1 MRMSQNKYILEKKH
15 YINYMLEKNQGNT
28 SQRKMQIVD
37 FLDIDTSKITF
48 QKPKS
53 NKYNGSQI
61 GILYNGETMFV
72 KYEGVTPFGLKENF
86 DKDGNYQGTSMQINC
101 KDKYLEKAKELD
113 TFFINTFFENKW
125 GLSKNIPILNIEGYD
140 EHGQGGLWKRL
151 CKDPYK
157 VDKETKE
164 REYLDYPSKMEFTL
178 FYKNDS
184 LQTTMFSWKGD
195 KLPNDSEIGPKRRV
209 KFIAAWFS
217 LTRGTFGLT
226 LKPKL
231 MQVKFKKEENQF
243 DTCLFNTDSDEE
255 LEVVVSLNL
264 DLGYDENDD
273 LV

>member
-1 MRMSQNKYILEKKH
+1 
-15 YINYMLEKNQGNT
+15 MLEKNQ

-61 GILYNGETMFV
+61 GILYNGERMFV
-72 KYEGVTPFGLKENF
+72 KYEGITPFGLKENY

-101 KDKYLEKAKELD
+101 EGEYLEKAKELD
-113 TFFINTFFENKW
+113 AFFIDAFYENKW
-125 GLSKNIPILNIEGYD
+125 GLNHNIPLLHIMGYD
-140 EHGQGGLWKRL
+140 EHGQGGLWKRI

-164 REYLDYPSKMEFTL
+164 REYLNYPSKMEFTL
-178 FYKNDS
+178 FYKNNS
-184 LQTTMFSWKGD
+184 LQTTMFSWDGN
-195 KLPNDSEIGPKRRV
+195 KLPNDSEIGPNSRV

-217 LTRGTFGLT
+217 LSRGTFGLT

-231 MQVKFKKEENQF
+231 MQVKFKKENNQF
-243 DTCLFNTDSDEE
+243 DTCILDEDDE
-255 LEVVVSLNL
+255 DDEDFLLE
-264 DLGYDENDD
+264 
-273 LV
+273 

>member
-1 MRMSQNKYILEKKH
+1 
-15 YINYMLEKNQGNT
+15 MLEKNQSNA

-37 FLDIDTSKITF
+37 FLDIDTNKITF

-61 GILYNGETMFV
+61 GILYNGETMYV

-86 DKDGNYQGTSMQINC
+86 DNDGNYQNTSMQINC

-113 TFFINTFFENKW
+113 KFFINTFYENKW
-125 GLSKNIPILNIEGYD
+125 GLNRNIPLQYIEGYD
-140 EHGQGGLWKRL
+140 EHGQGGLWKRI
-151 CKDPYK
+151 CKDSYK

-178 FYKNDS
+178 FYKGDS
-184 LQTTMFSWKGD
+184 LQTTFFTWEGIKLDYVPDKGYPVNYE
-195 KLPNDSEIGPKRRV
+195 LGPHSRV

-231 MQVKFKKEENQF
+231 MQMKYKKESNQF
-243 DTCLFNTDSDEE
+243 ETCILDSDSESVVALNPEE
-255 LEVVVSLNL
+255 DEEFALKENL
-264 DLGYDENDD
+264 DPEWYKSK
-273 LV
+273 

>member
-1 MRMSQNKYILEKKH
+1 
-15 YINYMLEKNQGNT
+15 MLEKNQ

-48 QKPKS
+48 RQPKS

-61 GILYNGETMFV
+61 GILYNGDTMYV

-101 KDKYLEKAKELD
+101 GDKYLEKAKELD
-113 TFFINTFFENKW
+113 TFFIKAFYEKKW
-125 GLSKNIPILNIEGYD
+125 GLNKNIPLLHIEGYD
-140 EHGQGGLWKRL
+140 SHGQGGLWKRI
-151 CKDPYK
+151 CKDAYR

-164 REYLDYPSKMEFTL
+164 REYLDYPSKMEFSL
-178 FYKNDS
+178 FYKNDR
-184 LQTTMFSWKGD
+184 LQTTMFTWHGIKLNYDPDKGYPVNYE
-195 KLPNDSEIGPKRRV
+195 LGPHSRV

-231 MQVKFKKEENQF
+231 MQVKFRKEENQF
-243 DTCLFNTDSDEE
+243 DTCLFDSEDESE
-255 LEVVVSLNL
+255 PVVALNH
-264 DLGYDENDD
+264 DLGYDEDD
-273 LV
+273 DALE